1 MQCFLELLDH
11 GTPFFPLSPSDW
23 QLCILML
30 PAGASQFHQGYFWE
44 FTSLGSL
51 WEDIQSLGTA
61 LSLELVVPPLVI
73 QHSYRHSF
81 FLQNIFF
88 FSEISIMSLY
98 LFALLVLFQDNLLDF
113 YL

>member
-1 MQCFLELLDH
+1 MQCFLKLLDH
-11 GTPFFPLSPSDW
+11 DAPYDAFPFLPVTDWHPDVTCRCFP
-23 QLCILML
+23 
-30 PAGASQFHQGYFWE
+30 FHQGYFWE

-81 FLQNIFF
+81 FLHNIF
-88 FSEISIMSLY
+88 FSEISTMSLY